1 MAVKL
6 KRTRSD
12 LKTDYRV
19 MKETDQ
25 KSISVVFIRL
35 LKLMFISC
43 SLSANYLRQVW
54 TWWTLEEIMRLVVLS
69 VVVTVVP
76 SLRVWLCVHIFF
88 EALYLHNGAR

>member
-43 SLSANYLRQVW
+43 SLSANYLRQV
-54 TWWTLEEIMRLVVLS
+54 
-69 VVVTVVP
+69 
-76 SLRVWLCVHIFF
+76 
-88 EALYLHNGAR
+88 